1 MRMRY
6 LIPTV
11 CAVFLGAMTM
21 APATARAR
29 DFCVA
34 CSYPDYYC
42 VLITS
47 AGYLKCTNQGGRPC
61 LLEGPCQVTSV
72 GTKFDILPDGAVR
85 VRSSVEAVLASAE
98 RGTENGNALTTLR
111 VSGTSGR
118 RFVRACGD
126 VIVSR
131 HYSPAAQTAIQE
143 ETRTMAI

>member
-6 LIPTV
+6 LIPAV

-21 APATARAR
+21 APSTARAR
-29 DFCVA
+29 VVCVA
-34 CSYPDYYC
+34 CSYPNYYC

-47 AGYLKCTNQGGRPC
+47 AGYLKCTNQGGSPC
-61 LLEGPCQVTSV
+61 LLEGACQVTSV

-85 VRSSVEAVLASAE
+85 VRSAVEAVLASTG
-98 RGTENGNALTTLR
+98 RGSEHAYTLTTLQ
-111 VSGTSGR
+111 VSAMNGR

-126 VIVSR
+126 VIVAR
-131 HYSPAAQTAIQE
+131 HYTPAAQTAIQE